1 MIKVTK
7 NTTVISGTLTT
18 ILSEITAVL
27 RKVYEEMK
35 ETIGEEK
42 ANEYL
47 TEVGRLAVMSEDE
60 LKNRVE
66 ELIKER
72 FLKWQSLSTY

>member
-1 MIKVTK
+1 MIKVTED
-7 NTTVISGTLTT
+7 TTVIAGSLNK
-18 ILSEITAVL
+18 ILSEITTVL
-27 RKVYEEMK
+27 HKVYEEMK
-35 ETIGEEK
+35 ETLGEET

-47 TEVGRLAVMSEDE
+47 AEIGRLAVMSENE

-72 FLKWQSLSTY
+72 I

>member
-72 FLKWQSLSTY
+72 FLK